1 MRKSNWA
8 GRPKSALVKFLMDER
23 GYTYQDMADLLN
35 ICHDTFRSKMYHGS
49 FSFEDIMQIAKFCGY
64 NLELID
70 NDTGTVSIDIREFF
84 KKENADDYN

>member
-8 GRPKSALVKFLMDER
+8 GRPRSALVKWLMDER

-70 NDTGTVSIDIREFF
+70 NATGTVSIDIREFF
-84 KKENADDYN
+84 RKENTDVT